1 VWRSVSL
8 RSKTLLVLAVPLVIV
23 VVASVL
29 GYLARSQTNAAL
41 VDVQDT
47 FQVVNAVQDV
57 QGALSDAEAGMRG
70 YLLTGREDFLGP
82 YDRGVSAVP
91 SAFRTLSALVEGNAK
106 QEAQVRTIETL
117 SVDQLTILAR
127 LKPYA
132 PIRGTKERKTVT
144 ALLRE
149 GNDDSARSRNLLTA
163 MEGQVRS
170 QLAEKQRHLAAVRLM
185 SFRIALIG
193 LPLGALAGLLVVMIF
208 VARLVRRIRGVEHT
222 ARLLEQGMPMPDA
235 PDGKDEIGRLG
246 RAIVETGT
254 RLIELQAELRH
265 MATIDPQTRLLNR
278 RGFMPLAHHQ
288 LEVARRQLRPLALLF
303 VDLDGLKHVNDSIG
317 HHAGDAMIAEAA
329 HVLKATF
336 RTADLMARVGGDE
349 FCVLLTTD
357 PVPDVQGA
365 IDRLMAEVG
374 ERNAEPGRPYRLSFS
389 FGVAEFDPASP
400 CTLDELLQDADNRMY
415 EQKRTKL
422 RH

>member
-1 VWRSVSL
+1 MSL
-8 RSKTLLVLAVPLVIV
+8 RSKTLAVMAVPLVTV

-29 GYLARSQTNAAL
+29 GYLTRLQANEAL
-41 VDVQDT
+41 ADVQRT
-47 FQVVNAVQDV
+47 YQVVNAVNDV
-57 QGALSDAEAGMRG
+57 QSALTDAEAGMRG
-70 YLLTGREDFLGP
+70 YLLTGRDDFLGP
-82 YDRGVSAVP
+82 YDRGVSRVP
-91 SAFRTLSALVEGNAK
+91 SAFRTLASLVEGDSAR
-106 QEAQVRTIETL
+106 EAQVRQIETL

-132 PIRGTKERKTVT
+132 RIQGAKERRTVT
-144 ALLRE
+144 ALLSQD
-149 GNDDSARSRNLLTA
+149 NDVSATARNLLTS
-163 MEGQVRS
+163 MDGQV
-170 QLAEKQRHLAAVRLM
+170 QLILAQKQKHLESVRLLA
-185 SFRIALIG
+185 FRVALIG
-193 LPLGALAGLLVVMIF
+193 LPLGAIAGLLLVMFF
-208 VARLVRRIRGVEHT
+208 VASFVRRIRAVEQS

-235 PDGKDEIGRLG
+235 PEGKDEIGRLG

-254 RLIELQAELRH
+254 RLMELQAELRH

-288 LEVARRQLRPLALLF
+288 LEVARRQLRPIALLF
-303 VDLDGLKHVNDSIG
+303 ADLDGLKHVNDTIG

-357 PVPDVQGA
+357 PMPDVQGA

-389 FGVAEFDPASP
+389 FGVAEFDPSSP
-400 CTLDELLQDADNRMY
+400 STLDELMQTADNRMY
-415 EQKRTKL
+415 DQKRTKL